1 MNGDLKTTQY
11 NDSALTCRAIA
22 GDRQALEQLLRKN
35 WAWMRT
41 VVRAYARQFSDIED
55 ILQNVCLRIMLNIHT
70 LREPERFRPWVA
82 TITRRE
88 AMAYLRKTGR
98 TALRETT
105 LDESSLPQPEN
116 TGTHNQDLNVQQ
128 AILNL
133 PDKYRQVLLLKYFN
147 DCSYDEI
154 AEILDTTANTVQMRL
169 YRARKM
175 VAEQLENKTTSNNP
189 RGES

>member
-22 GDRQALEQLLRKN
+22 GDRQALQVLLKNN
-35 WAWMRT
+35 WAWIRT
-41 VVRAYARQFSDIED
+41 IVRGYGKQFSDIED